1 MLLSL
6 MALLTNL
13 LTRPYLAVFIRF
25 RDPLR
30 ALSVV
35 ITAVS
40 KILCWCV
47 VLFTWV
53 VVRDLGIR
61 LDLSTLRVPA
71 VGLCSIVW

>member
-13 LTRPYLAVFIRF
+13 FTRPYLAVFIRF

-35 ITAVS
+35 MTAVS

-53 VVRDLGIR
+53 IVRDLGIR
-61 LDLSTLRVPA
+61 LDLSTLRVPT